1 MQDHAVGTHGH
12 EIDDPGHA
20 HEDEYT
26 DSYAYQPDGGLRP
39 HFAYNRE
46 TNWDSIDLRSAT
58 GITVTTPTGANV
70 STETRPVNSA
80 VNYIIKY

>member
-1 MQDHAVGTHGH
+1 MTSDGASAGTQDIFRWA
-12 EIDDPGHA
+12 
-20 HEDEYT
+20 
-26 DSYAYQPDGGLRP
+26 RP
-39 HFAYNRE
+39 SDNQNRNQRGE
-46 TNWDSIDLRSAT
+46 SATT